1 MQHSDLDVCR
11 LDSWNRLWQNKPIQ
25 ILEYLLEK
33 LMIEFLRKFVNREVF
48 YDEPCV
54 ELSIDIA
61 VRTNFHQSLEEYL
74 EISDLWEKL

>member
-1 MQHSDLDVCR
+1 
-11 LDSWNRLWQNKPIQ
+11 
-25 ILEYLLEK
+25 
-33 LMIEFLRKFVNREVF
+33 MIEFLRKFVNREVF